1 MKGAKCSWDA
11 MPSKLHS
18 PLWCLEDIT
27 SSVRAGEN
35 LLAQSN
41 DFWHAN
47 AWQPLENVDSH
58 WPLGLRFFSNEN
70 SSSSL
75 SATSLCAGRSDD
87 SLLFSIDSSFS
98 PQWQKN
104 FTLALSLSLTFVCST
119 PLTSSLSLVDAQH
132 KTLPIGMNIFAN
144 TISDVPSWLIAYH
157 EYFFFLQWEF
167 GTWDVTVEYST
178 IWNFC
183 CLVS

>member
-35 LLAQSN
+35 LLTQSN

-87 SLLFSIDSSFS
+87 SLLFSLNSSFS

-104 FTLALSLSLTFVCST
+104 FTLSLSLFLSHFR
-119 PLTSSLSLVDAQH
+119 LQHTSSLVSLSSGRTTQD
-132 KTLPIGMNIFAN
+132 T
-144 TISDVPSWLIAYH
+144 SDWD
-157 EYFFFLQWEF
+157 EYFRKKQL
-167 GTWDVTVEYST
+167 VTSPRD
-178 IWNFC
+178 
-183 CLVS
+183 